1 MFEFLIRVIFGS
13 YMLYE
18 LIYVHITCHS
28 ILQEDGEDGEERPDL
43 DGFLI
48 GHAPV
53 PET

>member
-1 MFEFLIRVIFGS
+1 MD
-13 YMLYE
+13 
-18 LIYVHITCHS
+18 
-28 ILQEDGEDGEERPDL
+28 EDGAPDEEDCEGGEERPDL

>member
-1 MFEFLIRVIFGS
+1 MFISF
-13 YMLYE
+13 
-18 LIYVHITCHS
+18 HITYHS
-28 ILQEDGEDGEERPDL
+28 ILQEDCEGGEERPDL